1 MKIYDILTLFPEIVL
16 APLRESIVRRAQ
28 EKGLLK
34 INVVNFREYAKD
46 RHRVVDDLPFGG
58 GPGMVLKVEPISSA
72 VRECL
77 SRDSSARVILLSPQG
92 RRFDQEVAKRL
103 AQEDHLIFI
112 CGRYKGVD
120 ERVRESLVTD
130 EISIGDYVLSGGE
143 VPALVMVEALV
154 RLIPG
159 VLGDEDSA
167 RGDSFYEG
175 ILEHPH
181 YTRPAA
187 FEGMEVP
194 PILISGNHEDIRRW
208 RRKEAL
214 RRTWTRRPELLEIAP
229 ISEEDVLLLKEIERE
244 EN

>member
-1 MKIYDILTLFPEIVL
+1 MKRYDILTLFPEIVL
-16 APLRESIVRRAQ
+16 APLRESIVGRARK
-28 EKGLLK
+28 KGLLD
-34 INVVNFREYAKD
+34 IQVINFREYAQDK
-46 RHRVVDDLPFGG
+46 HHVVDDLPFGG
-58 GPGMVLKVEPISSA
+58 GPGMVLKPEPILAA
-72 VRECL
+72 VRDRLREGPK
-77 SRDSSARVILLSPQG
+77 ARVILMSPAGQL
-92 RRFDQEVAKRL
+92 FDQETAKAL
-103 AQEDHLIFI
+103 AAEERLIFI

-120 ERVRESLVTD
+120 ERVREPLVTD

-143 VPALVMVEALV
+143 LPALVVIEALV

-175 ILEHPH
+175 LLDHPH
-181 YTRPAA
+181 YTRPAV

-194 PILISGNHEDIRRW
+194 PILISGHHEQIRRW

-214 RRTWTRRPELLEIAP
+214 RRTRKRRRDLFREAALN
-229 ISEEDVLLLKEIERE
+229 EEDEALLKEIEQE

>member
-1 MKIYDILTLFPEIVL
+1 MKRFDILTLFPEIVL
-16 APLRESIVRRAQ
+16 APLRESIVGRAQ
-28 EKGLLK
+28 EKGLLDVQV
-34 INVVNFREYAKD
+34 INFREYAQDK
-46 RHRVVDDLPFGG
+46 HHVVDDLPFGG
-58 GPGMVLKVEPISSA
+58 GPGMVLKPEPIFAA
-72 VRECL
+72 VRDCL
-77 SRDSSARVILLSPQG
+77 RKGPKTRVILMSPAGQL
-92 RRFDQEVAKRL
+92 FDQDLAKSL
-103 AQEDHLIFI
+103 AVEERLIFI

-120 ERVRESLVTD
+120 ERVREALVTD

-143 VPALVMVEALV
+143 LAALVVIEALV

-175 ILEHPH
+175 ILDHPH
-181 YTRPAA
+181 YTRPAV

-194 PILISGNHEDIRRW
+194 PILISGHHGQIRRW

-214 RRTWTRRPELLEIAP
+214 RRTRKRRPDLLQKVALN
-229 ISEEDVLLLKEIERE
+229 EEDEALLKDIERE

>member
-1 MKIYDILTLFPEIVL
+1 LKRYEVLTLFPEIVL
-16 APLRESIVRRAQ
+16 APLRESIVGRAQ
-28 EKGLLK
+28 EKGLLD
-34 INVVNFREYAKD
+34 IRVVNFREYAQDK
-46 RHRVVDDLPFGG
+46 HRIVDDLPFGG
-58 GPGMVLKVEPISSA
+58 EPGMVLKPEPIFAA
-72 VRECL
+72 VRDCFREGPN
-77 SRDSSARVILLSPQG
+77 ARVILMSPAGQL
-92 RRFDQEVAKRL
+92 FDQEMAKAL
-103 AQEDHLIFI
+103 AAEEHLIFI

-120 ERVRESLVTD
+120 ERVREALVTD

-143 VPALVMVEALV
+143 IPALVLIEALV

-175 ILEHPH
+175 ILDHPH
-181 YTRPAA
+181 YTRPAV

-194 PILISGNHEDIRRW
+194 PILISGHHGQIRRW

-214 RRTWTRRPELLEIAP
+214 RRTQKRRPDLLREAALN
-229 ISEEDVLLLKEIERE
+229 EEDKALLKEIERE

>member
-1 MKIYDILTLFPEIVL
+1 MKRFDILTLFPEIVL
-16 APLRESIVRRAQ
+16 APLRESIVGRAQ
-28 EKGLLK
+28 EKGLLDVQV
-34 INVVNFREYAKD
+34 INFREYAQDK
-46 RHRVVDDLPFGG
+46 HHVVDDLPFGG
-58 GPGMVLKVEPISSA
+58 GPGMVLKPEPIFAA
-72 VRECL
+72 VRDCL
-77 SRDSSARVILLSPQG
+77 RKGPKTRVILMSPAGQL
-92 RRFDQEVAKRL
+92 FDQDLAKSL
-103 AQEDHLIFI
+103 AVEERLIFI

-120 ERVRESLVTD
+120 ERVREALVTD

-143 VPALVMVEALV
+143 LAALVVIEALV

-175 ILEHPH
+175 ILDHPH
-181 YTRPAA
+181 YTRPAV

-194 PILISGNHEDIRRW
+194 RILISGHHGQIRRW

-214 RRTWTRRPELLEIAP
+214 RRTRKRRPDLLQKVALNA
-229 ISEEDVLLLKEIERE
+229 EDEALLKDIERE

>member
-1 MKIYDILTLFPEIVL
+1 LKRFDILTLFPEIVL
-16 APLRESIVRRAQ
+16 APLRESIVGRAQ
-28 EKGLLK
+28 EKGLLDVQV
-34 INVVNFREYAKD
+34 INFREYAQDK
-46 RHRVVDDLPFGG
+46 HHVVDDLPFGG
-58 GPGMVLKVEPISSA
+58 GPGMVLKPEPIFAA
-72 VRECL
+72 VRDCL
-77 SRDSSARVILLSPQG
+77 RKGPKTRVILMSPAGQL
-92 RRFDQEVAKRL
+92 FDQDLAKSL
-103 AQEDHLIFI
+103 AAEERLIFI

-120 ERVRESLVTD
+120 ERVREVLVTD

-143 VPALVMVEALV
+143 LAALVVIEALV

-175 ILEHPH
+175 ILDHPH
-181 YTRPAA
+181 YTRPAV

-194 PILISGNHEDIRRW
+194 PILISGHHGQIRRW

-214 RRTWTRRPELLEIAP
+214 RRTRKRRPDLLQKVALN
-229 ISEEDVLLLKEIERE
+229 EEDEALLKDIERE

>member
-1 MKIYDILTLFPEIVL
+1 LKRFDILTLFPEIVL
-16 APLRESIVRRAQ
+16 APLRESIVGRAQ
-28 EKGLLK
+28 EKGLLDVQV
-34 INVVNFREYAKD
+34 INFREYAQDK
-46 RHRVVDDLPFGG
+46 HHVVDDLPFGG
-58 GPGMVLKVEPISSA
+58 GPGMVLKPEPIFAA
-72 VRECL
+72 VRDCL
-77 SRDSSARVILLSPQG
+77 RKGPKTRVILMSPAGQL
-92 RRFDQEVAKRL
+92 FDQDLAKSL
-103 AQEDHLIFI
+103 AAEERLIFI

-120 ERVRESLVTD
+120 ERVREALVTD

-143 VPALVMVEALV
+143 LAALVVIEALV

-175 ILEHPH
+175 ILDHSH
-181 YTRPAA
+181 YTRPAV

-194 PILISGNHEDIRRW
+194 PILISGHHGQIRRW

-214 RRTWTRRPELLEIAP
+214 RRTRKRRPDLLRKVALN
-229 ISEEDVLLLKEIERE
+229 EEDEALLKDIERE